1 MAYCIGGR
9 KDNYIILCSGIGVSA
24 GSVLFGELARTT
36 TKKERTAV
44 FSLFM
49 ATRQIGL
56 VIGKCICVY
65 RFSICLSICIYVTIY
80 SLSGPA
86 FNLFLR
92 ICNFNLGPFT
102 VDKFTSPAVSCFHKL
117 VYL

>member
-56 VIGKCICVY
+56 VIGKCVCVY
-65 RFSICLSICIYVTIY
+65 RFPIYLSVCIYV

-102 VDKFTSPAVSCFHKL
+102 VDKFTSPAVSCFQKFI
-117 VYL
+117 YL